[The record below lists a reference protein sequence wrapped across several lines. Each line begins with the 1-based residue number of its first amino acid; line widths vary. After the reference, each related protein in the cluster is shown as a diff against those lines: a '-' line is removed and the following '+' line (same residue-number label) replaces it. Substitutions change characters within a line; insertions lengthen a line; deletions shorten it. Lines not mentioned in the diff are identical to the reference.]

1 MVTKITWNDY
11 GCIVYTAT
19 HRLLVP
25 RRRVDT
31 NDVAGMSRREILAF
45 LALTG
50 AVGLRW
56 QKLPPQPSLR

>member
-11 GCIVYTAT
+11 GCIIYTAT

-31 NDVAGMSRREILAF
+31 NDVAGMSRRQIVAMLAE
-45 LALTG
+45 TG
-50 AVGLRW
+50 APGLMW
-56 QKLPPQPSLR
+56 QKL